1 MGILNK
7 DIFGSVLKVLGY
19 EDEYDVYYILTHEFN
34 EESGEWD
41 KEYYTYQ
48 VVIHNP
54 DGIDYE
60 TINKVGTYLGL
71 ESDQFMITIHR
82 YDDSLDWVKI

>member
-48 VVIHNP
+48 VVIQNP
-54 DGIDYE
+54 VVIELNNG
-60 TINKVGTYLGL
+60 VSTYLGL

-82 YDDSLDWVKI
+82 YDDSLDWVKM

>member
-1 MGILNK
+1 MLSK

-34 EESGEWD
+34 SESGEWD
-41 KEYYTYQ
+41 IEYYTYQ

-54 DGIDYE
+54 VLIE
-60 TINKVGTYLGL
+60 LEKRVGSYLGL
-71 ESDQFMITIHR
+71 ESDRIMVTVHH
-82 YDDSLDWVKI
+82 YDDSLDWVKM